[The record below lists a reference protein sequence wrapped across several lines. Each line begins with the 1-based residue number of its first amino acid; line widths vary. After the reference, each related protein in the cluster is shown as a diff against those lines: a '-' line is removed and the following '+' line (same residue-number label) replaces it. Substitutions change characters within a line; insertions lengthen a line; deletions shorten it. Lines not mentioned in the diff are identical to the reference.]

1 MAAADDAGV
10 CQRVEVRARLLD
22 DPVKALGVS
31 GRVADRAVDTDLV
44 DGRADLSGELGV
56 HHRRLLQRVLLIA
69 SDEPVAALLVADRGP
84 QTLPPATLAVL
95 LPRADTNPDVNGER
109 RGQRATEQVRQP
121 RRVGRQRR
129 GREMDRLLQRPVGVA
144 QPRRVLADIDPR
156 RRVLADHLERPV
168 AQLRGV
174 LEPGRRRNLA
184 RAGKPL
190 EQPLLLGL
198 GELGGGVKTLPQQRE
213 RRGAVQQPRVDASA
227 A

>member
-1 MAAADDAGV
+1 MAFTGWPAEAIDFFDGLEEDNSRTYWQAHKTIY
-10 CQRVEVRARLLD
+10 E
-22 DPVKALGVS
+22 
-31 GRVADRAVDTDLV
+31 RAVKGPMDLLL
-44 DGRADLSGELGV
+44 ADLAGEFGV
-56 HHRRLLQRVLLIA
+56 HHCRLLERVLLIA
-69 SDEPVAALLVADRGP
+69 TDESVATLLVADRGP

-95 LPRADTNPDVNGER
+95 LPRADTHPDVNGER

-144 QPRRVLADIDPR
+144 QPRRVLADIDPG

-174 LEPGRRRNLA
+174 LERGRRRNLA

-198 GELGGGVKTLPQQRE
+198 GELGGGVKALPQQRE